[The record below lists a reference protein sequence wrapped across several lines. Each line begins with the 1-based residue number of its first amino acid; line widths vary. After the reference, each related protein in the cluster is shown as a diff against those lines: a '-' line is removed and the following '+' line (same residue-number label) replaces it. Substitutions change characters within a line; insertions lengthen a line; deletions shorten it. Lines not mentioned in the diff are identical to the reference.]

1 MFFYDYSRILS
12 LTYRINIVNAL
23 TIECIK
29 ELSDLQIKAI
39 LFDAYGTLFDVHSI
53 TQVCE
58 QYYPENGYNI
68 SQLWRQ
74 KQLEYTWL
82 RTLMGSYEDFQVV
95 TKDAL
100 IFTLNEL
107 KLEQDE
113 IVLAKLLKA
122 YSRLTPFP
130 EVKEALQSLDSKQLS
145 ILSNGSPD
153 MLNKV
158 VERADLSQHFSHII
172 SVDEL
177 RKYKPSMDVYQQG
190 VLKTGYQKDE
200 ILFITSNPW
209 DACGAKTFGFHVCW
223 INRSKKAFDELGVR
237 PDVIVEHLGQLTEKH
252 EF

>member
-1 MFFYDYSRILS
+1 M
-12 LTYRINIVNAL
+12 
-23 TIECIK
+23 E
-29 ELSDLQIKAI
+29 
-39 LFDAYGTLFDVHSI
+39 
-53 TQVCE
+53 
-58 QYYPENGYNI
+58 
-68 SQLWRQ
+68 
-74 KQLEYTWL
+74 
-82 RTLMGSYEDFQVV
+82 SYEDFQVV

-223 INRSKKAFDELGVR
+223 INRSQKAFDELGVQ
-237 PDVIVEHLGQLTEKH
+237 PDVIIEHLGQLTVKH